1 MYLKIMILIF
11 LILPL
16 PLLATPC
23 NQATQR
29 VIQAYDLGEHASV
42 YARQKALLQQ
52 ALNLCPHHADAH
64 NNLGV
69 ILENEQN
76 YTKAI
81 HHYQR
86 ALQINPDYYEAWVGM
101 GDVYYKQGQ
110 FPLSLDA
117 YLNACTRD
125 SPVRNQRITEL
136 LDKNNYRAVDGKN
149 VLKQESLNLL
159 YDKQSLEKLREKVT
173 NCRSR
178 YRSVAPSLEPNS
190 LLETFV
196 VFRNI
201 HFDVGEYILTST
213 AKRQLDEISNTLLEK
228 GAKSVQVSG
237 HTDIQPFKGVP
248 PEESDERQLILS
260 QQRATSVA
268 NALAKRGIPINR
280 MTTKGY
286 GYNKPAQGYTK
297 ADLDKNRR
305 VEIEV
310 E

>member
-1 MYLKIMILIF
+1 MYPKITVLIF

-23 NQATQR
+23 NQATQL
-29 VIQAYDLGEHASV
+29 VIQAYDLGEHAT
-42 YARQKALLQQ
+42 ARKQVLLQQ
-52 ALNLCPHHADAH
+52 ALSLCPNHADAH

-76 YTKAI
+76 YPKAI

-117 YLNACTRD
+117 YLNACTRN

-149 VLKQESLNLL
+149 VLKQESLSLL
-159 YDKQSLEKLREKVT
+159 YDKQYLEKLREKVT
-173 NCRSR
+173 DCRSR
-178 YRSVAPSLEPNS
+178 YRGVAPTLVPNS

-201 HFDVGEYILTST
+201 HFEVGEYILTPT
-213 AKRQLDEISNTLLEK
+213 AKQQLDEISNTLLEK
-228 GAKSVQVSG
+228 GAKSIQVSG
-237 HTDIQPFKGVP
+237 HTDIQPFKGVSP
-248 PEESDERQLILS
+248 QESDERQLILS
-260 QQRATSVA
+260 QQRAASVA
-268 NALAKRGIPINR
+268 NALAKRGIPINT

-286 GYNKPAQGYTK
+286 GYNKPAQGYSK
-297 ADLDKNRR
+297 ANWDKNRR